1 LPINLDPERPAMPIS
16 HPPYYAAYLAKRI
29 GRFATLGLAEDTWAL
44 NEGVTNERTFIQ
56 QTCEV
61 DDERRR
67 MFFTALQ
74 RLQRGALVCV
84 FDATDRIQHMF
95 WRYIDK
101 DHPANPQ
108 VPASP
113 YQHAIRDLYVR
124 NDALVGEVMTH
135 LHRDDV
141 LMVISDHGFTSFRR
155 GVNVN
160 GWLRENGYLTLVD
173 GADGSAEWLREVDW
187 SRTRAYCVGLTGM
200 FLNLKGREQEGIVH
214 PDGEAAVLKAELIQ
228 KLSGLR
234 DDDRADVGIR
244 EVFDVATLY
253 SGPYIENGPDLLIGY
268 NVGYRVSWNSARGV
282 VAGPTFEDNLKAWSG
297 DHCIDPRLVPGVF
310 FCNKVVDSEDPALID
325 VAPTA
330 LRLFGIEPPAYMDG
344 RAWSVRM

>member
-1 LPINLDPERPAMPIS
+1 
-16 HPPYYAAYLAKRI
+16 
-29 GRFATLGLAEDTWAL
+29 
-44 NEGVTNERTFIQ
+44 
-56 QTCEV
+56 
-61 DDERRR
+61 
-67 MFFTALQ
+67 
-74 RLQRGALVCV
+74 
-84 FDATDRIQHMF
+84 
-95 WRYIDK
+95 
-101 DHPANPQ
+101 
-108 VPASP
+108 
-113 YQHAIRDLYVR
+113 
-124 NDALVGEVMTH
+124 
-135 LHRDDV
+135 
-141 LMVISDHGFTSFRR
+141 
-155 GVNVN
+155 
-160 GWLRENGYLTLVD
+160 
-173 GADGSAEWLREVDW
+173 
-187 SRTRAYCVGLTGM
+187 M